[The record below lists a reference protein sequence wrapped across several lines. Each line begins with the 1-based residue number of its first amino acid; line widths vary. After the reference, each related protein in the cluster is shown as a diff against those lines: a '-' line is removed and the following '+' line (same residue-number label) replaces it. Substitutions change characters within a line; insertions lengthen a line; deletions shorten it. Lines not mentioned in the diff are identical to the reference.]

1 MISKSQY
8 TLNNT
13 YNLFLTKLVLWYGLY
28 NRHKADKEQGF
39 HPIKNYEKMITLQ
52 ATVQTLLP
60 SIEKIYRENIRSYF
74 PLIDDLAL
82 IKVFKDTYHV
92 WAVSNDSHSIYL
104 VSA

>member
-13 YNLFLTKLVLWYGLY
+13 YSLFLTKLVLWHGLY

-39 HPIKNYEKMITLQ
+39 HPIKNYEKMISLQ

-60 SIEKIYRENIRSYF
+60 SIEKIDRDSIRSYF

-82 IKVFKDTYHV
+82 IKLFKDTYNV
-92 WAVSNDSHSIYL
+92 WAISNDSYSIYL
-104 VSA
+104 VSD